1 MFMQTERMIKKDLVI
16 VGGGPAGLAAAVK
29 AREKGVKDI
38 LIVERGG
45 RLGGILNQ
53 CIHDGFGLELFKK
66 AYTGPEFAQNFIDK
80 IQQMKVECLLNSA
93 VLDLKPDKTLTIVS
107 PKGLLEIKAK
117 AVILT
122 TGCRE
127 RTREMLKIPGSRP
140 AGVYTAGCAQ
150 NLINLLGYMPGRKVV
165 ILGSGDVGLI
175 MARRLTLEGAEVLA
189 VVEILPYSSG
199 LRRNMVQCLQDYE
212 IPLYLSHTVVE
223 IKGRKR
229 VESIVIAKVDDRLQP
244 VKNTEKEFQC
254 DTLLLSVGLIP
265 ENELA
270 EKTGVEIDPLTSGPA
285 VNEFNETSIQGIYS
299 AGNSLQ
305 VHDLVDWACLEA
317 ENAGMHAADFLLSG
331 IQGKRNLK
339 TKAGS
344 GIRQVVPQ
352 YYSGERE
359 ITLSLRVATPARDR
373 NIVVKDGER
382 IVKKV
387 FCRELNPAEMIR
399 VALTKEEVKDSEEL
413 VVTVSE

>member
-1 MFMQTERMIKKDLVI
+1 MNKDLVI
-16 VGGGPAGLAAAVK
+16 IGGGPAGLAAAVK
-29 AREKGVKDI
+29 ARMKGVKDI
-38 LIVERGG
+38 LVIERGG

-66 AYTGPEFAQNFIDK
+66 AYTGPEFAQKYIDK
-80 IQQMKVECLLNSA
+80 IEGMKIKCMLNST
-93 VLDLKPDKTLTIVS
+93 VLDLRPDKTLTVVS

-117 AVILT
+117 AIILT

-127 RTREMLKIPGSRP
+127 KTREMIKIPGSRP

-175 MARRLTLEGAEVLA
+175 MARRLTLEGAKVLA
-189 VVEILPYSSG
+189 VVEIMSYSNG
-199 LRRNMVQCLQDYE
+199 LKRNIVQCLQDYE

-223 IKGRKR
+223 IKGNKR
-229 VESIVIAKVDDRLQP
+229 VESVVIAKVDDRLQP
-244 VKNTEKEFQC
+244 VKGTEKEFQC
-254 DTLLLSVGLIP
+254 DTLLLSDGLIP

-270 EKTGVEIDPLTSGPA
+270 EKAGVEIDSITSGPA
-285 VNEFNETSIQGIYS
+285 VNEFNETSVQGIYS

-317 ENAGMHAADFLLSG
+317 ENAGLHAADFLLSG
-331 IQGKRNLK
+331 IQGKRNFK
-339 TKAGS
+339 TNADS
-344 GIRQVVPQ
+344 GVRQVVPQ
-352 YYSGERE
+352 YYSGVNDL
-359 ITLSLRVATPARDR
+359 TLSLRVAVPAKNK
-373 NIVVKDGER
+373 NIVVKDGSR
-382 IVKKV
+382 MVKKI

-399 VALTKEEVKDSEEL
+399 ITLTKEEVKNSKGL
-413 VVTVSE
+413 KVSLSD